1 MPITWTPTAP
11 EYATVAD
18 VLGRL
23 RMSDTAADADYVAM
37 CTDAANE
44 HIDGWINPVIDPD
57 TPPAPVPGPPYQA
70 GLTRSAIGVAIRI
83 YRFRDTETNLD
94 EGWGP
99 EGPVSLP
106 ADPLAGYRDVL
117 AKYRPG
123 AAWAPA

>member
-1 MPITWTPTAP
+1 MPVTYVPQFP
-11 EYATVAD
+11 EYATVPV

-23 RMSDTAADADYVAM
+23 RMSDTSPDADYVAM

-44 HIDGWINPVIDPD
+44 HVDGWINPTVWPDDPPD
-57 TPPAPVPGPPYQA
+57 PIPTPYPPG
-70 GLTRSAIGVAIRI
+70 LVRSAVGVAIRI
-83 YRFRDTETNLD
+83 YRFRDTEANID